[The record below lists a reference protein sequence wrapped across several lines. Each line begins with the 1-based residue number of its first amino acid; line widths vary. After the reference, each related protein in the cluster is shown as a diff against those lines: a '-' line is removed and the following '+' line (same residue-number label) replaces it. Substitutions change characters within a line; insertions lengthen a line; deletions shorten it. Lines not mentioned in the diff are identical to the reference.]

1 MNCRQAKT
9 RLDKYDW
16 RADDIGRDSELTSHL
31 ESCQTCLSL
40 VAAEMALQKDLSELR
55 QWSPE
60 KELTLDTARERIEG
74 ETTARSGASR
84 QTYSPHTARSFV
96 FAHAGRKIALVGL
109 VAVVAFLTFVPLNF
123 TEQVGYRIAIDG
135 VGKDIAVGNQKITS
149 LLDALGMESHQTS
162 SLLDSLGANQI
173 TFSIGECTETCRLTI
188 SDLKT
193 ERDVRLMIKAI
204 IDLGCCKINGVEPI
218 FKNESTSILEYTA
231 KKLLS

>member
-1 MNCRQAKT
+1 MNCRQAET
-9 RLDKYDW
+9 RLNKYDW
-16 RADDIGRDSELTSHL
+16 RPDDIGRDSELTSHL
-31 ESCQTCLSL
+31 ESCQTCRSL

-109 VAVVAFLTFVPLNF
+109 VAVFAFLTFVPLNF